1 MTWVTVQSHDIG
13 DTFSGIY
20 ALERV
25 FGVGG
30 ADAICA
36 CDQKQERGV
45 CVCVCAVWDQSQE
58 RLQVVAALSGR
69 RSKGVGR
76 SFASAASSRKK
87 QRLVW
92 RHRLDKVRRAHPS
105 WGAKKLRRR
114 LQKAFPGRRRIP
126 AVSTLARWLV
136 ELGLVSKRQRRARRG
151 PVLMGRGVHAPKACN
166 EVWTIDFKGW
176 FRTGDGKRC
185 EPLTVRDLFS
195 RYVLAVVLL
204 PNQSD
209 AAVRRAT
216 VQIFRRYGLPK
227 IIRVDNGAPFGGKG
241 ALGLSR
247 LSVWWLRLGI
257 VVEFVRPAH
266 PQDNGAH
273 EQMHRVLRADVAK
286 PPAPSVAAQKR
297 RLRAW
302 IRCYNQVRPHEALG
316 QRVPAKIYWPS
327 NRLMPVQLSPVE
339 YPCGWQSRRVRNRG
353 HIKWQGRERF
363 IGRAFV
369 GQRVGLKTVL
379 DGVQEVYFQQQ
390 LIGLLYARDLS
401 GMRPAAIARHP

>member
-1 MTWVTVQSHDIG
+1 MRFV
-13 DTFSGIY
+13 
-20 ALERV
+20 L
-25 FGVGG
+25 
-30 ADAICA
+30 AIKSKSEA
-36 CDQKQERGV
+36 FAS
-45 CVCVCAVWDQSQE
+45 VCARFGISRKSGYKWWQRYGAGGVK
-58 RLQVVAALSGR
+58 ALADRSR
-69 RSKGVGR
+69 RPHPRG
-76 SFASAASSRKK
+76 KK

-114 LQKAFPGRRRIP
+114 LQKAFPGTRRIP

-136 ELGLVSKRQRRARRG
+136 ELGLVRKRQRRARRG

-209 AAVRRAT
+209 AAVRRAM

-266 PQDNGAH
+266 PEDNGAH

-286 PPAPSVAAQKR
+286 PPAPA
-297 RLRAW
+297 
-302 IRCYNQVRPHEALG
+302 
-316 QRVPAKIYWPS
+316 
-327 NRLMPVQLSPVE
+327 
-339 YPCGWQSRRVRNRG
+339 SRRKNDASAPG
-353 HIKWQGRERF
+353 SGATIKCVLTKHWASAFLQRF
-363 IGRAFV
+363 TGRA
-369 GQRVGLKTVL
+369 
-379 DGVQEVYFQQQ
+379 
-390 LIGLLYARDLS
+390 IG
-401 GMRPAAIARHP
+401 

>member
-1 MTWVTVQSHDIG
+1 MPWKKYSVSEARMRFVLAIKSKG
-13 DTFSGIY
+13 
-20 ALERV
+20 EV
-25 FGVGG
+25 F
-30 ADAICA
+30 AS
-36 CDQKQERGV
+36 
-45 CVCVCAVWDQSQE
+45 VCARFGISRKSGYKWWQRYRAGGVK
-58 RLQVVAALSGR
+58 ALADRSR
-69 RSKGVGR
+69 RPL
-76 SFASAASSRKK
+76 SRWKK

-92 RHRLDKVRRAHPS
+92 RDRLGKVRRKHPS

-114 LQKAFPGRRRIP
+114 LQKAFPGTRRIP

-136 ELGLVSKRQRRARRG
+136 ELGLVKKRQRRARRG

-176 FRTGDGKRC
+176 FRTGDGNRC

-195 RYVLAVVLL
+195 RYVLAVALL
-204 PNQSD
+204 SNQSD
-209 AAVRRAT
+209 AVVRRAM
-216 VQIFRRYGLPK
+216 VQIFHRYGLPK

-257 VVEFVRPAH
+257 AVEFVRPAH
-266 PQDNGAH
+266 PEDNGAH

-286 PPAPSVAAQKR
+286 PPAPSIAAQKR

-316 QRVPAKIYWPS
+316 QRVPAQIYWPS
-327 NRLMPVQLSPVE
+327 NQLMPVQLSPVE
-339 YPCGWQSRRVRNRG
+339 YPCGWESRRVRNRG
-353 HIKWQGRERF
+353 HIKWHGRERF

-369 GQRVGLKTVL
+369 GQRIGLKRRS
-379 DGVQEVYFQQQ
+379 DGAQEVYLDRH
-390 LIGLLYARDLS
+390 LIGLLYEQDAA
-401 GMRPAAIARHP
+401 GMRPASIARHP

>member
-1 MTWVTVQSHDIG
+1 
-13 DTFSGIY
+13 
-20 ALERV
+20 
-25 FGVGG
+25 
-30 ADAICA
+30 
-36 CDQKQERGV
+36 
-45 CVCVCAVWDQSQE
+45 
-58 RLQVVAALSGR
+58 
-69 RSKGVGR
+69 
-76 SFASAASSRKK
+76 
-87 QRLVW
+87 
-92 RHRLDKVRRAHPS
+92 
-105 WGAKKLRRR
+105 
-114 LQKAFPGRRRIP
+114 
-126 AVSTLARWLV
+126 
-136 ELGLVSKRQRRARRG
+136 
-151 PVLMGRGVHAPKACN
+151 MGRGVHAPKASN

-209 AAVRRAT
+209 AAVRRAM

-266 PQDNGAH
+266 PEDNGAH

-302 IRCYNQVRPHEALG
+302 IRCYNHVRPHEALG

-339 YPCGWQSRRVRNRG
+339 YTCGWQRRRVRNRG
-353 HIKWQGRERF
+353 HIKWHGRERF

-369 GQRVGLKTVL
+369 GQRVGLKTVA
-379 DGVQEVYFQQQ
+379 DGVHEVYFQQQ

-401 GMRPAAIARHP
+401 GMRPAAITRHP

>member
-1 MTWVTVQSHDIG
+1 MRFV
-13 DTFSGIY
+13 
-20 ALERV
+20 L
-25 FGVGG
+25 
-30 ADAICA
+30 AIKSKSEA
-36 CDQKQERGV
+36 FAS
-45 CVCVCAVWDQSQE
+45 VCARFGISRKSGYKWWQRYRAGGVK
-58 RLQVVAALSGR
+58 ALADRSR
-69 RSKGVGR
+69 RPYPRG
-76 SFASAASSRKK
+76 KK

-114 LQKAFPGRRRIP
+114 LQKAFPGTRRIP

-136 ELGLVSKRQRRARRG
+136 ELGLVRKRQRRARRG

-209 AAVRRAT
+209 AAVRRAM

-266 PQDNGAH
+266 PEDNGAH

-302 IRCYNQVRPHEALG
+302 IRYYNQVRPHEALG

-327 NRLMPVQLSPVE
+327 NRLRPVQLSPVE
-339 YPCGWQSRRVRNRG
+339 YTCEWQSRRVRNRG
-353 HIKWQGRERF
+353 HIKWHGRERF
-363 IGRAFV
+363 IGQAFV
-369 GQRVGLKTVL
+369 GQPVGLKTVA
-379 DGVQEVYFQQQ
+379 DGVHEVYFQQQ

>member
-1 MTWVTVQSHDIG
+1 MPWKKYSMSEARMRFV
-13 DTFSGIY
+13 
-20 ALERV
+20 L
-25 FGVGG
+25 
-30 ADAICA
+30 AIKSKSEA
-36 CDQKQERGV
+36 FAS
-45 CVCVCAVWDQSQE
+45 VCARFGISRKTGYKWWQRYRAGGVK
-58 RLQVVAALSGR
+58 ALADRSR
-69 RSKGVGR
+69 RPHR
-76 SFASAASSRKK
+76 REKK

-92 RHRLDKVRRAHPS
+92 RDRLGKLRRKHPS

-114 LQKAFPGRRRIP
+114 LQKAFPGTRRIP
-126 AVSTLARWLV
+126 AVSTLARWLA
-136 ELGLVSKRQRRARRG
+136 ELGLVKKRQRRARRG

-185 EPLTVRDLFS
+185 EPLTVRDLLS

-209 AAVRRAT
+209 AAVRRAM
-216 VQIFRRYGLPK
+216 VQIFRRYGLPR

-257 VVEFVRPAH
+257 GVEFVRPAH
-266 PQDNGAH
+266 PEDNGAH

-316 QRVPAKIYWPS
+316 QRVPAQIYWPS

-339 YPCGWQSRRVRNRG
+339 YPFGWESRRVRNRG
-353 HIKWQGRERF
+353 HIKWHSRERF
-363 IGRAFV
+363 VGRAFV
-369 GQRVGLKTVL
+369 GQ
-379 DGVQEVYFQQQ
+379 
-390 LIGLLYARDLS
+390 LIGLKKVTTGIHEVYLVGHQIGVLHHRDAG
-401 GMRPAAIARHP
+401 GMRPASIARPG

>member
-1 MTWVTVQSHDIG
+1 MRFV
-13 DTFSGIY
+13 
-20 ALERV
+20 L
-25 FGVGG
+25 
-30 ADAICA
+30 AIKSKSEA
-36 CDQKQERGV
+36 FAS
-45 CVCVCAVWDQSQE
+45 VCARFGISRKSGYKWWQRYRAGGVK
-58 RLQVVAALSGR
+58 ALADRSR
-69 RSKGVGR
+69 RPHPRG
-76 SFASAASSRKK
+76 KK

-114 LQKAFPGRRRIP
+114 LQKAFSWNAAHPGGEHVGALAGGVGFGEEAP
-126 AVSTLARWLV
+126 AKGAARTGLDGEGSTRAQSLQRSVDNRLQ
-136 ELGLVSKRQRRARRG
+136 GLVSHRRWKAMRTADGARSVQSLCIG
-151 PVLMGRGVHAPKACN
+151 GGAPAQS
-166 EVWTIDFKGW
+166 
-176 FRTGDGKRC
+176 KRC
-185 EPLTVRDLFS
+185 GSAPCDGANFS
-195 RYVLAVVLL
+195 SLWPAQ
-204 PNQSD
+204 NHSGGQW
-209 AAVRRAT
+209 RALWW
-216 VQIFRRYGLPK
+216 Q
-227 IIRVDNGAPFGGKG
+227 G

-266 PQDNGAH
+266 PEDNGAH

-339 YPCGWQSRRVRNRG
+339 YTCGWQSRRVRNRG
-353 HIKWQGRERF
+353 HIKWHGRERF

-369 GQRVGLKTVL
+369 GQLVGLKTVA
-379 DGVQEVYFQQQ
+379 DGVHEVYFQQQ